1 MFCRK
6 SARFFSPFPVQSY
19 LNLSSHFF
27 RLLASVFFWCIHFFL
42 RFRPIS
48 LRLSSQSLYYSYLS
62 FWYIWNLSH
71 FILYYT
77 FFKSIIL
84 REFGCLPQLR
94 RTISFNHPPYCY
106 LSLRN
111 IWKIMVIFLSS
122 FSLRFPSLNDFIFF
136 NTRRFS
142 VPIFIVSRIKP
153 SWHFVSSLFFVLWFI
168 CISFLHR
175 FSPFYN
181 HCQPFYTFLYHTQQN
196 GTKPLRK
203 SSESNDIFF

>member
-1 MFCRK
+1 MLYLLSQKRTLF
-6 SARFFSPFPVQSY
+6 FPVPRSIIFKSFQS
-19 LNLSSHFF
+19 FF

-94 RTISFNHPPYCY
+94 RTISFNHPPYFY

-122 FSLRFPSLNDFIFF
+122 FSLHFPSLNDFIFF
-136 NTRRFS
+136 RHT
-142 VPIFIVSRIKP
+142 
-153 SWHFVSSLFFVLWFI
+153 
-168 CISFLHR
+168 SFLCA
-175 FSPFYN
+175 YL
-181 HCQPFYTFLYHTQQN
+181 HCITYQT
-196 GTKPLRK
+196 
-203 SSESNDIFF
+203 